1 MSFAQPECERKKKT
15 TRREKFLAEMERVVP
30 WGRLVALIEPH
41 YPAGRRGRPP
51 VGIERMLRIYFLQQ
65 WYGLADE
72 ALEDTIYDS
81 QAMRSFVGIDLGREP
96 VPDATTLLKPLGPEL
111 VAEGFRHLLE
121 ELELARRI
129 FEEVGAL
136 LTERKLLMREGTLV
150 DATII
155 AAPSSTKN
163 RERQRDPEPERSGD
177 GRRSVSLKICRQ
189 MHQTKKGNAWHF
201 GMKAH
206 MGADAASGL
215 VHSVEGTAANESDIS
230 QTHKLLHGE
239 EKTAHADAGYTGVEK
254 RAEILA
260 GHGGVE
266 WRVATRRSK
275 LKEMPESWVKD
286 LTVRFEKLK
295 AQTRALVEHPFDSA
309 PLHPAGS
316 TSCCLSRCARLTS
329 SRTSSNTARCA
340 TGG

>member
-1 MSFAQPECERKKKT
+1 MFAGMERQMSFAQPECERKKKT

-121 ELELARRI
+121 EFDLTRRI
-129 FEEVGAL
+129 FEEVNAL
-136 LTERKLLMREGTLV
+136 LTGRKLLMREGTLV

-189 MHQTKKGNAWHF
+189 MHQTKKGRQWHF
-201 GMKAH
+201 GMKGAH
-206 MGADAASGL
+206 RGGCSLGVAARRGEGRPWPVDQIGL
-215 VHSVEGTAANESDIS
+215 AS
-230 QTHKLLHGE
+230 
-239 EKTAHADAGYTGVEK
+239 TAHLLVVFIRSASATTRD
-254 RAEILA
+254 
-260 GHGGVE
+260 
-266 WRVATRRSK
+266 TRR
-275 LKEMPESWVKD
+275 
-286 LTVRFEKLK
+286 
-295 AQTRALVEHPFDSA
+295 
-309 PLHPAGS
+309 
-316 TSCCLSRCARLTS
+316 
-329 SRTSSNTARCA
+329 
-340 TGG
+340 